1 MSTQENLN
9 KEKQSSNGWQ
19 NIGICKKF
27 ARKHVPAKLRIVWME
42 LVEDSFGYCEKKTK
56 QMTQSQMAKEYGF
69 TEKTLREQI
78 KKLEE
83 LKLVRVIHSRHN
95 PKGGGSEAYAYAP
108 EFPAGYGELKWKP
121 EDSEPEVKDL
131 SSDKKL
137 EQFHKETK
145 SMEW

>member
-9 KEKQSSNGWQ
+9 NEKQSNNGWQ

-27 ARKHVPAKLRIVWME
+27 ARKHIPAKLRTVWME

-83 LKLVRVIHSRHN
+83 LGLVNIIHSRHN

-108 EFPAGYGELKWKP
+108 TYPKGYGELKWKDDIK
-121 EDSEPEVKDL
+121 E
-131 SSDKKL
+131 SSNTKSKVPDKK
-137 EQFHKETK
+137 EVTSYKNMYF
-145 SMEW
+145 

>member
-9 KEKQSSNGWQ
+9 KENKPNNGWQ

-27 ARKHVPAKLRIVWME
+27 ARKHIPAKLRTVWME

-83 LKLVRVIHSRHN
+83 LGLVNIIHSRHN

-108 EFPAGYGELKWKP
+108 TFPKGYGQLKWK
-121 EDSEPEVKDL
+121 DDLEPEVSKLDEIRKKDE
-131 SSDKKL
+131 
-137 EQFHKETK
+137 EQRNDNYF
-145 SMEW
+145 

>member
-9 KEKQSSNGWQ
+9 NENKANNGWQ

-27 ARKHVPAKLRIVWME
+27 ARKNVPAKLRTVWME
-42 LVEDSFGYCEKKTK
+42 LVEDSFGYSEKKTK

-83 LKLVRVIHSRHN
+83 LGLVDIIHSRHN

-108 EFPAGYGELKWKP
+108 TFPKGYGELKWKD
-121 EDSEPEVKDL
+121 DSEPEGESKLDAIR
-131 SSDKKL
+131 KKEE
-137 EQFHKETK
+137 EQRNENYF
-145 SMEW
+145 

>member
-9 KEKQSSNGWQ
+9 KEKQSNNGWQ

-27 ARKHVPAKLRIVWME
+27 ARKHIPAKLRTVWLE

-56 QMTQSQMAKEYGF
+56 QMTQTQMAREYGY

-83 LKLVRVIHSRHN
+83 LGLVKIIHSRHN

-108 EFPAGYGELKWKP
+108 DFPKGYGELKWKD
-121 EDSEPEVKDL
+121 DSEQDTNSSLKDTRKK
-131 SSDKKL
+131 DK
-137 EQFHKETK
+137 EQQDNNYF
-145 SMEW
+145 

>member
-9 KEKQSSNGWQ
+9 NEKQSSNGWQ

-27 ARKHVPAKLRIVWME
+27 ARKKVPAKLRTVWME
-42 LVEDSFGYCEKKTK
+42 LVEDSFGYCERNTK

-83 LKLVRVIHSRHN
+83 LGLVDIIHSRHN

-108 EFPAGYGELKWKP
+108 DFPTGYGKLYFKDDIKK
-121 EDSEPEVKDL
+121 SSSSGSKKQEPEKW
-131 SSDKKL
+131 SSENL
-137 EQFHKETK
+137 TF
-145 SMEW
+145 

>member
-9 KEKQSSNGWQ
+9 NEKQSSNGWQ

-27 ARKHVPAKLRIVWME
+27 ARKHIPAKLRTVWME

-83 LKLVRVIHSRHN
+83 LGLVNIIHSRHN

-108 EFPAGYGELKWKP
+108 TYPKGYGKIYI
-121 EDSEPEVKDL
+121 EDEQKE
-131 SSDKKL
+131 SSNTKSKVPDKK
-137 EQFHKETK
+137 EVTSYKNMYF
-145 SMEW
+145 

>member
-9 KEKQSSNGWQ
+9 NKSQSNNGWQ

-27 ARKHVPAKLRIVWME
+27 ARKNVPAKLRTVWME
-42 LVEDSFGYCEKKTK
+42 LAEDSFGYCKTKTK
-56 QMTQSQMAKEYGF
+56 QKTQSQMAKEYGF

-83 LKLVRVIHSRHN
+83 LKLVSVIHSRHN

-108 EFPAGYGELKWKP
+108 EYPKGYGKIFIDDDDNKKNSKES
-121 EDSEPEVKDL
+121 SEPD
-131 SSDKKL
+131 DKVWNI
-137 EQFHKETK
+137 ENYQF
-145 SMEW
+145 